1 MQKQFKYRVCV
12 TVEAAKSYQIYTE
25 HYTLTSALRHIR
37 VLVQEG
43 ETGPIVLVNI
53 GAAGSTELYE
63 NNSHYGSM

>member
-12 TVEAAKSYQIYTE
+12 TVQAAKPYQHYTE

-37 VLVQEG
+37 ALVQDG

-53 GAAGSTELYE
+53 GAAGSTELYD
-63 NNSHYGSM
+63 NGSHYVSM